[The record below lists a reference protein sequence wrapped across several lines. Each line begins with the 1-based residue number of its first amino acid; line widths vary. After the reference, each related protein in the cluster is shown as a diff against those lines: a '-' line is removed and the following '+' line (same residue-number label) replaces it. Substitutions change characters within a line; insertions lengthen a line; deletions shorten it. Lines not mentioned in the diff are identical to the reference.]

1 MMMATLLIIIP
12 IKQLSGY
19 SYWHTVWRI
28 VAALI
33 PFFGLANRRSPHSVL
48 CLARVAVLCQF
59 HRAIPVCTNQNH
71 LVLIPVGFRRLGGIY

>member
-1 MMMATLLIIIP
+1 MATLLIIIP

-33 PFFGLANRRSPHSVL
+33 PFFVLLGLL
-48 CLARVAVLCQF
+48 IKITWF
-59 HRAIPVCTNQNH
+59 
-71 LVLIPVGFRRLGGIY
+71 LIPIGFRRLGGIY